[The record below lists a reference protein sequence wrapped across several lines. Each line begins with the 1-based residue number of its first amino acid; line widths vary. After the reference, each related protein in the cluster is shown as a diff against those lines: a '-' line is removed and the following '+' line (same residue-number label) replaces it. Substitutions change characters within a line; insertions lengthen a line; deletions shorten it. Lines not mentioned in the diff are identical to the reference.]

1 MSKKI
6 LRNKILSYRKNN
18 YKVVSL
24 KYYLLKDILKKFNLL
39 KNKNIGGY
47 FPPHRDHPSIPRNCF
62 RIIVFLQNCG
72 PQQYDWFMED
82 DKKLMIEHGRA
93 YYVNTRMT
101 HRTISWVDKSDH
113 MIMNI
118 PMTTENVEK
127 VIANLLHTH

>member
-1 MSKKI
+1 MTDWKEEICRRIDK
-6 LRNKILSYRKNN
+6 
-18 YKVVSL
+18 
-24 KYYLLKDILKKFNLL
+24 
-39 KNKNIGGY
+39 
-47 FPPHRDHPSIPRNCF
+47 RDLQDWQKTNCF

-118 PMTTENVEK
+118 PMTTENVER